1 MHKANTECNDLIERT
16 AAVLD
21 NKRLQQLF
29 VSTQRNNL
37 ELCIEYALVQW
48 ADIRGLKRWFLAQY
62 MTN

>member
-48 ADIRGLKRWFLAQY
+48 ADICGLKRWFLAQY